1 MRNQRQ
7 DKFSELRAVKIL
19 KRVLLENADSS
30 WSFKKVFLKNLNEEM
45 IKSGFFDYCMTVLEK
60 NLRLNNILSSSML
73 ENLKIIR

>member
-30 WSFKKVFLKNLNEEM
+30 WSFKKVFLKGLNEEM

-60 NLRLNNILSSSML
+60 NLRFNNILSSSML